1 MAIYVADGET
11 CPVSDLSYDS
21 ICILSG
27 GKAETDLDIYE
38 QGCVYVSDGGYA
50 VEIGVHKW
58 GGAYI
63 SSGGSAEYV
72 GLKGGELIVDKGGSV
87 RFVDV
92 SSRSGIAM
100 FGGIINKV
108 SAYDFGTINVSKG
121 GTINTA
127 LGWTHATVNVSKGGI
142 INDAEAWEYGIINV
156 SKGGIINTAEA
167 WEYGIINVSKGG
179 TVNNAEADAHGIIN
193 VSKGG
198 IINTALASNYG
209 VFNVS
214 NGGTLNNAEL
224 KDYGTINVSKG
235 GTANDVTVYKGG
247 SMAISG
253 GKASGVTVDGED
265 ACLELSNGT
274 LNDLTVMNGGYACVY
289 SSTVNDATVDGEDA
303 CLDLYG
309 GTLNRATLDAG
320 GSMYVYGSAKLN
332 SATVSSGELDV
343 FSGVKVSNVLVE
355 SGAWA
360 HFKIGSVA
368 TNVTLSGGSIDPGQ
382 DVGQLW
388 FDGTVK
394 GLTIGSGTNVVLFG
408 TATKVDWTPGDS
420 IVDFNTQAKV
430 SFTSKY
436 SGIYIGEKGRHVA
449 SETRT
454 KELSAETIEEGRSAY
469 VMKDGYANENKLLG
483 GLVEVWSGGTAES
496 TFISKKGDDI
506 GEMTVSSGGTVNVTQ
521 VSGGMLWLNGG
532 SASAT
537 TLYDGGIM
545 GMYGGSAS
553 ATTIG
558 DGGVMTIYSGSA
570 TGITVEKGGHLTIES
585 GTATDVD
592 WTPFVGNLGVGDEAH
607 ITFRNELTGIYI
619 GNDGTLIQHYQ
630 PEETLKK
637 QSVNYESN
645 VIYVMSGGS
654 AEETAVLGGIMYV
667 FSGGTAVGTVLN
679 GHGLMFLYDG
689 AKALDTNVM
698 NGELY
703 VLSGGTASH
712 TTVFEDGYLAVCNG
726 GSAVDVSLDDCTDMT
741 VCKGGFASDVRVSPG
756 AYLYVESG
764 GSLNSAVVSKGAFRQ
779 GGILCVPS
787 GAVVSNIKLEYG
799 AVVSVGK
806 GAKVLNV
813 SSSYGATVISEKG
826 ATVKITKTIVA
837 ESPDSDRDEK
847 NGWKNKAKK
856 TVNDLVMKAEPFEID
871 AETYDIQFDSNEEP
885 MTFSYPNYVGY
896 GDEIDFLK
904 VNLNAPAVL
913 SFYVEATD
921 AAKFTIWQWNGS
933 KMVSVQSTSLKEHDY
948 IPIKGAKS
956 GLSSLKQYGVITK
969 GILLTEGE
977 YYLSVESTNAAKG
990 GNAYYG
996 VYVNHEDSA
1005 FFGHG
1010 DPDDDKGGEKLSDK
1024 YDVGTLTTKTGS
1036 VGGDWVGYDDLK
1048 DYRRFSL
1055 EYGTK
1060 LSFQVK
1066 STDAA
1071 KFTIWK
1077 YDEKKDKLVAVQS
1090 TTLKKDKNA
1099 TVDDDIKMS
1108 YSYSYFATTAGVLL
1122 GHGTYYYSVES
1133 TNAAKG
1139 GNADYF
1145 ITLNQESSEFFTRGV
1160 YTDDWT
1166 DLAEKGAASTLY
1178 GDIGEISG
1186 TGILFDDYKWVGFD
1200 DEFDYYTFSV
1210 KGDAKMSFYI
1220 TADDAVKLTVFTLTE
1235 GSKGW
1240 KPDALLTATVK
1251 PKKTGTKKTAETK
1264 EYTFTG
1270 NVEKT
1275 YFISVQSL
1283 NAEKGGPGA
1292 DYRVSVK
1299 TFEPVVT
1306 AALEEPPALSG
1317 SGACSLE
1324 MPESAD
1330 AMADTGLNMQDELN
1344 FGQYAVSDVLAD
1356 ASASSLAELDDKSA
1370 WLNIATLA

>member
-1 MAIYVADGET
+1 MAIYVSDGET
-11 CPVSDLSYDS
+11 INGMGLNLSYDS

-27 GKAETDLDIYE
+27 GKAVNVLEIYE
-38 QGCVYVSDGGYA
+38 QGGVYVSDGGYA
-50 VEIGVHKW
+50 EEIDVHKW

-63 SSGGSAEYV
+63 SSGGKAKYV
-72 GLKGGELIVDKGGSV
+72 CVTDGELIVDKGGAVENQLYISKG
-87 RFVDV
+87 
-92 SSRSGIAM
+92 GIAM
-100 FGGIINKV
+100 FGGTAEKARGEKYGTLNVSKGGIINTA
-108 SAYDFGTINVSKG
+108 SAYNYGIFNVSKG

-127 LGWTHATVNVSKGGI
+127 SAYDYGTLNVSKGGI
-142 INDAEAWEYGIINV
+142 IDTAKARNDGIINI
-156 SKGGIINTAEA
+156 SKGGIINIAKA
-167 WEYGIINVSKGG
+167 DDCGIFNVSNGG
-179 TVNNAEADAHGIIN
+179 TVNNASAFI
-193 VSKGG
+193 GG
-198 IINTALASNYG
+198 TI
-209 VFNVS
+209 NVS
-214 NGGTLNNAEL
+214 NGGTLNNASAYDCGIFNVSNGGIINNASAWE
-224 KDYGTINVSKG
+224 KGTLNVSKG

-253 GKASGVTVDGED
+253 GKVSGVTVDGED
-265 ACLELSNGT
+265 ACLELSGGT

-289 SSTVNDATVDGEDA
+289 SGTVNDGTVDGEDA

-343 FSGVKVSNVLVE
+343 FSGAKVSNVLVE

-382 DVGQLW
+382 DVGYLW
-388 FDGTVK
+388 FDGTVN

-420 IVDFNTQAKV
+420 IVDINNQAKV

-454 KELSAETIEEGRSAY
+454 KELSAETIENGRSAY
-469 VMKDGYANENKLLG
+469 ITKGGYASGTKLLG
-483 GLVEVWSGGTAES
+483 GLVEVWSGGTAEN

-537 TLYDGGIM
+537 TLYDGGKM
-545 GMYGGSAS
+545 GMYGGSA
-553 ATTIG
+553 
-558 DGGVMTIYSGSA
+558 
-570 TGITVEKGGHLTIES
+570 TGIEVKKGGQLTIES

-592 WTPFVGNLGVGDEAH
+592 WTPFVGTLNITSPDAH
-607 ITFRNELTGIYI
+607 ITFRNELTGIYV
-619 GNDGTLIQHYQ
+619 GNYFYGGTLIHYYQ

-637 QSVNYESN
+637 WSVNDESD

-654 AEETAVLGGIMYV
+654 AEETAGLGGIMYV

-679 GHGLMFLYDG
+679 GHGLMYLYDG
-689 AKALDTNVM
+689 AKALDTNVI
-698 NGELY
+698 NGEMFVY
-703 VLSGGTASH
+703 SGGTASH
-712 TTVFEDGYLAVCNG
+712 TTVFENG
-726 GSAVDVSLDDCTDMT
+726 SLVIYNGAAAVDVTLDDWGDMW
-741 VCKGGFASDVRVSPG
+741 VGKGGFASDVRVSSG
-756 AYLYVESG
+756 ANLRVESG
-764 GSLNSAVVSKGAFRQ
+764 GSLNSAVVSGGVFRQ
-779 GGILCVPS
+779 GGVICVSS
-787 GAVVSNIKLEYG
+787 GAVVSNLKLEYG

-813 SSSYGATVISEKG
+813 SSSYGATIISEKG
-826 ATVKITKTIVA
+826 AAVKVTETIKA

-847 NGWKNKAKK
+847 NGWKDKKKK
-856 TVNDLVMKAEPFEID
+856 TVNDLVMNSKPFEID
-871 AETYDIQFDSNEEP
+871 AETDNIQFDTNV
-885 MTFSYPNYVGY
+885 TYSYPNYVGY

-904 VNLNAPAVL
+904 INLKDAAVL
-913 SFYVEATD
+913 SFCVEATD
-921 AAKFTIWQWNGS
+921 AARFTIWRWNGS
-933 KMVSVQSTSLKEHDY
+933 KMVSVQSTALKAHDY
-948 IPIKGAKS
+948 VPIKGAKS
-956 GLSSLKQYGVITK
+956 GLSSLKQYAVITK
-969 GILLTEGE
+969 GILLDDDGE

-990 GNAYYG
+990 DNAYYS
-996 VYVNHEDSA
+996 VCVNGENSA

-1010 DPDDDKGGEKLSDK
+1010 DPDDDKGEEALSDK
-1024 YDVGTLTTKTGS
+1024 YSVGTLTTKMS
-1036 VGGDWVGYDDLK
+1036 FVDRDWVGYDDLK

-1055 EYGTK
+1055 EYGTE

-1077 YDEKKDKLVAVQS
+1077 YDEKKDKLVPVQS
-1090 TTLKKDKNA
+1090 TTLKKNRNA
-1099 TVDDDIKMS
+1099 TGYSLDS
-1108 YSYSYFATTAGVLL
+1108 YSATTAGVLL

-1139 GNADYF
+1139 GNAKYEVRVNGGEAFD
-1145 ITLNQESSEFFTRGV
+1145 RGV
-1160 YTDDWT
+1160 YADDWT

-1186 TGILFDDYKWVGFD
+1186 TGILFDELNWVGFD

-1240 KPDALLTATVK
+1240 KPDAALLTATVR

-1264 EYTFTG
+1264 ECTFTG
-1270 NVEKT
+1270 NVEKK
-1275 YFISVQSL
+1275 YFLSVQSL
-1283 NAEKGGPGA
+1283 NAKMGGPGA
-1292 DYRVSVK
+1292 DYRISVK
-1299 TFEPVVT
+1299 TFEPVMT
-1306 AALEEPPALSG
+1306 AALEEPLG
-1317 SGACSLE
+1317 GVDACSLD
-1324 MPESAD
+1324 MPEAAD
-1330 AMADTGLNMQDELN
+1330 AGLNIQDELN
-1344 FGQYAVSDVLAD
+1344 FGQYAAPDVLAY
-1356 ASASSLAELDDKSA
+1356 ASAASLAELDDKSN
-1370 WLNIATLA
+1370 WLNIASLA